1 MKILTTTG
9 GIAQTN
15 AFVIAD
21 QIAREAV
28 LFDAP
33 DHSTGPLLD
42 QIQHNDW
49 RLIGLWLTHGHFD
62 HLADH
67 AVVKSRFPDARIL
80 IHPLEEPRLRDPR
93 SRMFDLPF
101 TIPPGTPDGLVNDGD
116 VLRIGSLEVRAI
128 HTPGHSPGH
137 LAFHIPSESVL
148 IGGDLIICGA
158 VGRTDLPGCSEAQ
171 LFDSIR
177 KIMQLPPETRLLP
190 GHCEPTTL
198 RHELETNPYVQQAV
212 GS

>member
-1 MKILTTTG
+1 MKILTVTG

-21 QIAREAV
+21 EIARQAV

-33 DHSTGPLLD
+33 DHTVAPLLD
-42 QIQHNDW
+42 EIERNGW
-49 RLIGLWLTHGHFD
+49 RLDGLWLTHGHFD

-80 IHPLEEPRLRDPR
+80 LHPLEEPRLRDPQ
-93 SRMFDLPF
+93 SRMFNLPF
-101 TIPPGTPDGLVNDGD
+101 TIPPGAPDAHVSDGD
-116 VLRIGSLEVRAI
+116 PLRIGSLEVRAI

-137 LAFHIPSESVL
+137 IAYYIPSESLL

-158 VGRTDLPGCSEAQ
+158 VGRTDLPGCDERQ
-171 LFDSIR
+171 LHESIR
-177 KIMQLPPETRLLP
+177 KIMKLPPETRLLP
-190 GHCEPTTL
+190 GHCQPTTL
-198 RHELETNPYVQQAV
+198 ARELETNPYVQMAME
-212 GS
+212 